1 MATQLFPQSSAI
13 ANRRD
18 KMNTQD
24 PIPKKGTLN
33 DSQHWHLG
41 LLVTLYHNHKVDQG
55 YPYYL
60 ALQDYFARD
69 DGPEI
74 EDEEFAQVIKVF
86 SNYVL
91 SELEQANES

>member
-1 MATQLFPQSSAI
+1 
-13 ANRRD
+13 
-18 KMNTQD
+18 MN
-24 PIPKKGTLN
+24 KKDLIREKALLN
-33 DSQHWHLG
+33 ESQHWHLD
-41 LLVTLYHNHKVDQG
+41 LLVALYHVRKKYQG

-74 EDEEFAQVIKVF
+74 EDEEFALVILVF

>member
-1 MATQLFPQSSAI
+1 M
-13 ANRRD
+13 
-18 KMNTQD
+18 
-24 PIPKKGTLN
+24 
-33 DSQHWHLG
+33 
-41 LLVTLYHNHKVDQG
+41 DQG

-60 ALQDYFARD
+60 TLQDYFARD

-91 SELEQANES
+91 SELEQANEN

>member
-1 MATQLFPQSSAI
+1 
-13 ANRRD
+13 
-18 KMNTQD
+18 MNKKD

-60 ALQDYFARD
+60 ALQDYFTRD

-74 EDEEFAQVIKVF
+74 EDEEFALVISVF

-91 SELEQANES
+91 SELEKANES